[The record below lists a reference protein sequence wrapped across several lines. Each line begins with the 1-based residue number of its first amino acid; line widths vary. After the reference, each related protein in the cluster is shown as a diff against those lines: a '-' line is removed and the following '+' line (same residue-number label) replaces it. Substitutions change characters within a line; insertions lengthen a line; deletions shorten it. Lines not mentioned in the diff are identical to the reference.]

1 MNIAFFV
8 NGMADEHP
16 HYTTTILANEC
27 ARRGHTVLYITPGD
41 FLIRGDNS
49 LHVHGRFPPKR
60 KYRTF
65 KEFFAALQDESEK
78 RVIDMAEVDVLM
90 LRNDPSNDAN
100 ERPWAEGA
108 GILFG
113 REAAKRG
120 VLVLN
125 DPDGLSRA
133 VNKLYFQSFPEEVR
147 AETLIS
153 KHAADIK
160 AFSEEHGGKVI
171 LKPLQGSGGQ
181 GVFSVGGKDAPNINQ
196 MIEAISRD
204 GYVIAQAYLPAAA
217 KGDIRL
223 FLLNGQPL
231 RIGNKY
237 CALRR
242 VAAKGDIRSNV
253 HAGGSMEPA
262 DIGET
267 ELRLA
272 EVIRPKLLQD
282 GMFLVGID
290 IVGDKILEVNV
301 FSPGNLHTCS
311 KLAGVRFSTP
321 ILESIERKIEIRRDP
336 SCSLDNRALAVL

>member
-1 MNIAFFV
+1 MIVAFFV
-8 NGMADEHP
+8 NRLADERP

-27 ARRGHTVLYITPGD
+27 LRRGHSILYLTPGD
-41 FLIRGDNS
+41 FAVMPDNS
-49 LHVHGRFPPKR
+49 LRIHGTFPPKR

-65 KEFFAALQDESEK
+65 KEFFSALQESSEQ
-78 RVIDMAEVDVLM
+78 RTIDVEEIDVLM
-90 LRNDPSNDAN
+90 LRNDPSQDAN
-100 ERPWAEGA
+100 ERPWAEGI

-113 REAAKRG
+113 REAAARG

-125 DPDGLSRA
+125 DPAGLSQA

-153 KHAADIK
+153 KHAQDIK
-160 AFSEEHGGKVI
+160 AFSESHGGKVI

-181 GVFSVGGKDAPNINQ
+181 GVFAVGGKNASNINQ

-204 GYVIAQAYLPAAA
+204 GYVIAQAYLPAASA
-217 KGDIRL
+217 GDIRF
-223 FLLNGQPL
+223 FLMNGVPL
-231 RIGNKY
+231 KIGSKY

-242 VAAKGDIRSNV
+242 VSASDDIRSNV
-253 HAGGSMEPA
+253 HAGGSMEA
-262 DIGET
+262 VEIGDT

-272 EVIRPKLLQD
+272 EAIRPKLIQD

-321 ILESIERKIEIRRDP
+321 ILESIERKIEIRNEGSSR
-336 SCSLDNRALAVL
+336 LDNRVLAVM